1 MPAKQGKSALR
12 AVPDS
17 PHRRAP
23 LERVNLRDQVGQSLR
38 WSLFSGDL
46 LPGETFSVPSLAQQF
61 GVSAT
66 PVREAVLDL
75 VQQGLVVVMPNK
87 GFRVAYTS
95 PKEMLENVEIRKLIE
110 VPATLEVIDIIT
122 EAQLKTLREMA
133 DSILDFAA
141 AGDVR
146 GFVSVDYEFH
156 RSLLNVKGNS
166 TLTDLVED
174 LRSRAR
180 IQSVPIIALSGRMV
194 ETAREHVDLLDAIE
208 EKNRG
213 RVELVTLLHMS
224 HALDGLPQQSPVVGE
239 PEVGK
244 RPK

>member
-1 MPAKQGKSALR
+1 MSTAQRKSSLR
-12 AVPDS
+12 LVPVDS
-17 PHRRAP
+17 TQQRPF
-23 LERVNLRDQVGQSLR
+23 ERVNLRDQVGQSLR
-38 WSLFSGDL
+38 WSLFSGEL
-46 LPGETFSVPSLAQQF
+46 LPGETFSVPTLAQQF

-110 VPATLEVIDIIT
+110 LPVTLEV
-122 EAQLKTLREMA
+122 AQVISSEQLDVLREMA
-133 DSILDFAA
+133 ESIFDYATE
-141 AGDVR
+141 GDVR

-156 RSLLNVKGNS
+156 RYLLNVKGNS

-194 ETAREHVDLLDAIE
+194 ETAQEHIDLIDALERKDHVDIE
-208 EKNRG
+208 RI
-213 RVELVTLLHMS
+213 TLLHMS
-224 HALDGLPQQSPVVGE
+224 HALDGLPGQGPINTGTSPE
-239 PEVGK
+239 
-244 RPK
+244 

>member
-1 MPAKQGKSALR
+1 MPASQRRSSLR
-12 AVPDS
+12 VVPQETS
-17 PHRRAP
+17 QRTP
-23 LERVNLRDQVGQSLR
+23 LKRVNLRHQIGQSLR
-38 WSLFSGDL
+38 WSLFSGEL
-46 LPGETFSVPSLAQQF
+46 LPGETFSVPALAQEF

-110 VPATLEVIDIIT
+110 VPITLAVVDLISSE
-122 EAQLKTLREMA
+122 QLVALREMA
-133 DSILDFAA
+133 ESILDYAA
-141 AGDVR
+141 EDDVR

-156 RSLLNVKGNS
+156 RYLLNVKGNS

-194 ETAREHVDLLDAIE
+194 ETAQEHIDLLAAIE
-208 EKNRG
+208 TRNREQ
-213 RVELVTLLHMS
+213 VERITLLHMS
-224 HALDGLPQQSPVVGE
+224 HALDGLPGHGTGTPASLL
-239 PEVGK
+239 
-244 RPK
+244 